1 MQCYIINQ
9 NCSVWGCNKLYENLG
24 PEINKKKKNVKLM
37 EEIIRVK
44 TTYYPG
50 YNYNIRLWRQ
60 SLNGWWV
67 Y

>member
-1 MQCYIINQ
+1 
-9 NCSVWGCNKLYENLG
+9 
-24 PEINKKKKNVKLM
+24 M

-44 TTYYPG
+44 TTYYPA